1 MFDLKVMNAQIVNS
15 QRVFSGELYVQDG
28 KIAAVTAPGSNFPA
42 KETLD
47 AANRFVMP
55 GVIDPHVHGGYG
67 TPERETYACVS
78 AAAAA
83 GGVTTVLEQPLSVP
97 ITVTPQAFLA
107 KKAAAEADFL
117 VDFGLWGGLV
127 PGALDEMAAIAQLGG
142 GAFKSFMC
150 RCSNYPS
157 TNDGIL
163 LAGMRRLAEFGG
175 LSCAHAE
182 NDTLIQVLVDQFNA
196 SGQRDA
202 QAFIDS
208 HPPYSE
214 TEAVLRYI
222 YLLRQAP
229 GAKGH
234 IAHCSVP
241 EGVRAV
247 HAAQTA
253 GLDIT
258 VETCPQYLGLTE
270 DDFFRLGGVA
280 KCDPPPRSDAMRQE
294 LWRCVLEG
302 QVDMIVSDH
311 SPHPFEQKVVAM
323 ERFTSAAEGVTG
335 LETMLPVILDEG
347 VIQRHLPLPAVVRM
361 MSENPARRFGLYGR
375 KGALEIGFDADFNL
389 IDLRQNWLCQAERM
403 HYLNKH
409 TPFDGREFRG
419 RIDATYLRGQLISQ
433 SRQIKVEPGFGCFY
447 AMEMRR

>member
-1 MFDLKVMNAQIVNS
+1 MFDLKVINAQIVSS
-15 QRVFSGELYVQDG
+15 QRIFTGEFYVKDG
-28 KIAAVTAPGSNFPA
+28 KIAAITSPGSDFSA

-47 AANRFVMP
+47 AANRIVMP
-55 GVIDPHVHGGYG
+55 GVIDPHVHGGHG
-67 TPERETYACVS
+67 TPERETYRHVS

-107 KKAAAEADFL
+107 KKAAAEADFH

-127 PGALDEMAAIAQLGG
+127 PGALDEMAAIAKLGG

-182 NDTLIQVLVDQFNA
+182 NDSLIQELVDQCNA
-196 SGQRDA
+196 NGERGP

-247 HAAQTA
+247 HAAQQL

-258 VETCPQYLGLTE
+258 VETCPQYLGLSQ
-270 DDFFRLGGVA
+270 DDLFLKGGVA
-280 KCDPPPRSDAMRQE
+280 KCDPPPRSNEMRE
-294 LWRCVLEG
+294 DLWHCVLEG

-311 SPHPFEQKVVAM
+311 SPHPFDQKVVPM
-323 ERFTSAAEGVTG
+323 ERFTTAAEGVNG
-335 LETMLPVILDEG
+335 LETMLPVILEEG
-347 VIQRHLPLPAVVRM
+347 VFQRNLPLTAVARM

-375 KGALEIGFDADFNL
+375 KGALEVGFDADFNL
-389 IDLRQNWLCQAERM
+389 IDMQRSWLCQAEKM

-419 RIDATYLRGQLISQ
+419 CIDATYLRGQLISQ
-433 SRQIKVEPGFGCFY
+433 NRQIMVEPGFGRFY
-447 AMEMRR
+447 AMEMKG